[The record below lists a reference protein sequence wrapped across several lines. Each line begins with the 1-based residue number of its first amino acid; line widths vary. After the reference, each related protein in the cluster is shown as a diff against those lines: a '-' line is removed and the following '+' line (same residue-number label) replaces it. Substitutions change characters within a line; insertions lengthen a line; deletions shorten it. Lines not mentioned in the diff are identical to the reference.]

1 MELVKKF
8 GVKALCALALVAL
21 FLPMATIELSA
32 SGLVNYSKSTSL
44 SGLTVALQGYVCML
58 LIVGPAAIIAAD
70 YIAVVKKLRALV
82 QAGVAVLGIILTF
95 VGYAQASDIAA
106 AGSAAGM
113 GQVKV
118 EASLDIGGIL
128 CLVAYVGI
136 LVLTI
141 LWQKQELMENI
152 AQLKSK
158 K

>member
-8 GVKALCALALVAL
+8 GVKALSALALVAL

-58 LIVGPAAIIAAD
+58 VIVGPAAIIAAD

-118 EASLDIGGIL
+118 EASLDVGGIL